1 MEIYFKIIKFILKK
15 KKKKEKF
22 LVYSSHFYV
31 FLNLI

>member
-1 MEIYFKIIKFILKK
+1 MEIYFKIIKFILK